1 MEPKIYIK
9 ILKFSEDAPKIIAI
23 SSKITLSKKSLDN
36 IIDISEN
43 EIENWINET
52 YKRFHFSPWEHVS
65 YTFIID
71 GLSRIASHQLVRHRI
86 ASYTQMSHRHTEG
99 FLRKLVEE
107 ASKTINI
114 SCENSKNRYECYSTV
129 INRVKDYSNKFE
141 IASIGFVPPRIPRK
155 ELEIWAESVLES
167 TSKYYLL
174 LSKNVPLEEAR
185 YILPDSVRT
194 RIIVTMNARELIQ
207 SFLPLR
213 MCSRAQWEIR
223 YISWKL
229 WEELMKIH
237 PQIWKYAGPSCILR
251 ENTTKDE
258 PKPLL
263 DYLNGKE
270 KFTIERCPELVKN
283 IGISHCLKNSMN
295 F

>member
-1 MEPKIYIK
+1 MDPKIEVRL
-9 ILKFSEDAPKIIAI
+9 LKYTNDAPKIIAV

-36 IIDISEN
+36 LLEISEN
-43 EIENWINET
+43 EINIWISET
-52 YKRFHFSPWEHVS
+52 YRRFHLSPWEHIS
-65 YTFIID
+65 YTFVID

-114 SCENSKNRYECYSTV
+114 NCEDSGNRYGCYSR
-129 INRVKDYSNKFE
+129 ILNLVKQSPNKLE
-141 IASIGFVPPRIPRK
+141 IALIGFVPPRIQK
-155 ELEIWAESVLES
+155 EELEIWAESVLES

-174 LSKNVPLEEAR
+174 LSKNISLEEAR
-185 YILPDSVRT
+185 YVLPDSVRT

-213 MCSRAQWEIR
+213 MCSKAQWEIR
-223 YISWKL
+223 YIAWKL

-237 PQIWKYAGPSCILR
+237 PQIWKYAGPSCVLR
-251 ENTTKDE
+251 ENTTRYE
-258 PKPLL
+258 PKSLL
-263 DYLNGKE
+263 DYLSGKE
-270 KFTIERCPELVKN
+270 KFTIERCPELIKN
-283 IGISHCLKNSMN
+283 AGILYCLKNSMN